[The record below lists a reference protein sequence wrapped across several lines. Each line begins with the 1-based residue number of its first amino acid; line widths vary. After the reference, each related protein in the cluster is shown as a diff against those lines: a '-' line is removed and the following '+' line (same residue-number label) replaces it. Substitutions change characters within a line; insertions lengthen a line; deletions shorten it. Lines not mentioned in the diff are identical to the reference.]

1 MNDSGAG
8 GGARHGGHPLAGGA
22 GLGAG
27 LPFSPHEARLLYA
40 SLLLMAR
47 HAHVAYAADGQPS
60 ASALQ
65 CSAIDLAERA
75 LAFSDLAEGERREVM
90 AWLDTVFP
98 LPA

>member
-1 MNDSGAG
+1 MTAGRGAAPG
-8 GGARHGGHPLAGGA
+8 TGGHPLAGGA

-75 LAFSDLAEGERREVM
+75 LSFSDLAEGEQREVM
-90 AWLDTVFP
+90 AWLDAVFP

>member
-1 MNDSGAG
+1 MTAGRGAAPGTG
-8 GGARHGGHPLAGGA
+8 GTRLRGGA

-75 LAFSDLAEGERREVM
+75 LSFSDLAEGEQREVM
-90 AWLDTVFP
+90 AWLDAVFP

>member
-1 MNDSGAG
+1 MHEDGAAG
-8 GGARHGGHPLAGGA
+8 GTHRGGHPLAGGA
-22 GLGAG
+22 GVGAVP
-27 LPFSPHEARLLYA
+27 PFSPHDGRLLYA

-60 ASALQ
+60 AAALQ

-75 LAFSDLAEGERREVM
+75 LSFSDLAEGEQREVM
-90 AWLDTVFP
+90 AWLDAVFP